1 MSNLT
6 KEITMNC
13 RSVTTII
20 VAGLSLALGCG
31 GALAQDAK
39 QGEAKAQQGNCLM
52 CHAVDGQKI
61 GPSYRDVA
69 KQYGSGDKIVAAVK
83 ADKNHQTQLKAVSDD
98 DLKLIAN
105 WIAGL

>member
-1 MSNLT
+1 
-6 KEITMNC
+6 MNC
-13 RSVTTII
+13 RMNCRIARTII
-20 VAGLSLALGCG
+20 VAGLALAISGG
-31 GALAQDAK
+31 GALAQDAS
-39 QGEAKAQQGNCLM
+39 QGEAKAKQHNCLM

-61 GPSYRDVA
+61 GPSYKNVA

-83 ADKNHQTQLKAVSDD
+83 ADKNHQGQLNGVSDD